1 MNQTGWCLPPSRL
14 GGQSTL
20 LQSFGEIISLIHT
33 EPIWE
38 DVFWP
43 VLFSSLGPI
52 WPAESWGI
60 FCSLSGL
67 SQYSNQGLWLVRR
80 VKPWLCGLTSLHC
93 SSSSTSLC
101 WGRTPEIQSFIF
113 YFILH
118 VFFYRALFGQQRQNL
133 SLASLGFASSLS
145 GVSALKDVPKC
156 SAVINLILILKE
168 RWQSIGFWV
177 WVFLNEWK
185 GILFFFNQWKKFFIS

>member
-1 MNQTGWCLPPSRL
+1 MNQTGWCLLPCRL

-20 LQSFGEIISLIHT
+20 LQSFGEILSLTHA

-60 FCSLSGL
+60 FSSLSGL

-80 VKPWLCGLTSLHC
+80 VKPWLHGLTSLHC
-93 SSSSTSLC
+93 SSSSASLC
-101 WGRTPEIQSFIF
+101 WGRAPEIQGFIF
-113 YFILH
+113 YFILNIL
-118 VFFYRALFGQQRQNL
+118 FYGALFGQQRQNL
-133 SLASLGFASSLS
+133 GLAPLGFASSVS
-145 GVSALKDVPKC
+145 GVNALKDVPKC
-156 SAVINLILILKE
+156 SAAINLMLVLKQ
-168 RWQSIGFWV
+168 RCQSVGLWV
-177 WVFLNEWK
+177 WGFFKWVEKNVF
-185 GILFFFNQWKKFFIS
+185 F